1 MIALRNRLH
10 FTSDR
15 LQGRKT
21 TWSWLDKSIA
31 GKRGPLKLPS
41 SATGN
46 NRDAMKV
53 FHTLVD
59 FPNAFTTDCHSLGPV
74 GWSATSFNKLFQ
86 NKWFLALF
94 VAMIIVLIVETSI
107 MIFLVIVSNIGRQGF
122 PAISLFQYFKPECP
136 TLTAAIV
143 SQNSQNRTVVFT
155 CSGRPAIQMEPPLLE
170 STAAFP
176 AAVRV
181 LPTFNLPPSYTR
193 LYLNFEG
200 YVNGDCTK
208 QNLIPLT
215 NGKPMTLVGFWSYN
229 YCAIV
234 TNQAGPVDGFTIEWT
249 SSPWPDPCCKI
260 SASPSLLTISPGQ
273 KSTSTV
279 TLTSEGGFSGNV
291 SFSYGITFVSGGPNF
306 VSVNAT
312 FSPPS
317 ITLKPGNSNS
327 TTIIVTAFSSDA
339 PEVDRITIEAYPRS
353 VNSFDFPGTRM
364 DITINIA

>member
-107 MIFLVIVSNIGRQGF
+107 MIFLVIVSNIGRQ
-122 PAISLFQYFKPECP
+122 
-136 TLTAAIV
+136 
-143 SQNSQNRTVVFT
+143 
-155 CSGRPAIQMEPPLLE
+155 PPLCPRTPRIVL
-170 STAAFP
+170 SSSHAQAAQPFKWNHRCSNRQPRFP
-176 AAVRV
+176 QPSG
-181 LPTFNLPPSYTR
+181 LFPPSTSRRVTR
-193 LYLNFEG
+193 
-200 YVNGDCTK
+200 DC
-208 QNLIPLT
+208 I
-215 NGKPMTLVGFWSYN
+215 S
-229 YCAIV
+229 
-234 TNQAGPVDGFTIEWT
+234 T
-249 SSPWPDPCCKI
+249 SK
-260 SASPSLLTISPGQ
+260 A
-273 KSTSTV
+273 TSTV
-279 TLTSEGGFSGNV
+279 TARNRTS
-291 SFSYGITFVSGGPNF
+291 
-306 VSVNAT
+306 
-312 FSPPS
+312 SP
-317 ITLKPGNSNS
+317 
-327 TTIIVTAFSSDA
+327 
-339 PEVDRITIEAYPRS
+339 
-353 VNSFDFPGTRM
+353 
-364 DITINIA
+364 